1 MTCIGS
7 LEVAGPRR
15 KADVRL
21 YCDNDL
27 LKADGNNGR
36 WEPRPNDLEGFV
48 DNLNHIIT
56 DEEGLGCHLSGVLG
70 ATYGTP
76 SKSHKGQPDGRS
88 TISVSKQRSS
98 NGIYLLIALR
108 LCFH

>member
-56 DEEGLGCHLSGVLG
+56 DKQ
-70 ATYGTP
+70 
-76 SKSHKGQPDGRS
+76 KS
-88 TISVSKQRSS
+88 
-98 NGIYLLIALR
+98 
-108 LCFH
+108 